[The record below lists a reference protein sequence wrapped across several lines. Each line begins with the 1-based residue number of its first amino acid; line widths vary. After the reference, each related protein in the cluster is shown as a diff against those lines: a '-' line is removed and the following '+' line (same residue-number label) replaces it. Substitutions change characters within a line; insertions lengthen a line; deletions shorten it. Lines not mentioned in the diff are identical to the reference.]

1 MPRSRSSS
9 ARLIGISI
17 LAAFAALGALFAV
30 PGTRAG
36 EPSPAAPA
44 APAAEWL
51 ADPGTA
57 VLGLGLL
64 RVAPSKAGVPGTL
77 TLRYEERPT
86 DYAAFDSLQLM
97 VLPGDAFAAD
107 GRCFADKSVVFGR
120 SETQAYRVDA
130 VVQVDAPALLVVGY
144 GPFVGPDTGRP
155 LSLARAYT
163 LEITAATGVSHRW
176 IDPEAGELN
185 VKGWT
190 NRPDVKRGGSVL
202 DPVAKAPHWFEAR
215 PEILYDRD
223 RLKAPGDPETA
234 DTAARR
240 READSLASRAK
251 DLRAAGK
258 ADVAKELEDESA
270 GILRA
275 LAASDDRMPVPAAL
289 AARMR
294 HLPFRWK

>member
-1 MPRSRSSS
+1 M
-9 ARLIGISI
+9 GISLLTGAVL
-17 LAAFAALGALFAV
+17 LAGLFGQRSDA
-30 PGTRAG
+30 R
-36 EPSPAAPA
+36 EPAAGTA
-44 APAAEWL
+44 APEWL

-64 RVAPSKAGVPGTL
+64 RVAPSTPGATG
-77 TLRYEERPT
+77 TVAFRYEEKPT

-107 GRCFADKSVVFGR
+107 GRCFADKAVVFARSEPGTYVVEASVVVK
-120 SETQAYRVDA
+120 SPTLMIVA
-130 VVQVDAPALLVVGY
+130 Y

-155 LSLARAYT
+155 LSLARSYT
-163 LEITAATGVSHRW
+163 LEVRSAEGVSHRW
-176 IDPEAGELN
+176 IDAEAGELN

-190 NRPDVKRGGSVL
+190 NRPEVRRGGSVV
-202 DPVAKAPHWFEAR
+202 DPVAGAAHWFEAR

-223 RLKAPGDPETA
+223 RLKAPGDPDTPETQ
-234 DTAARR
+234 ARR

-258 ADVAKELEDESA
+258 ADGAKELEDEA
-270 GILRA
+270 ADILRD

-294 HLPFRWK
+294 RLPFRWK